1 MRLIWPLLKRTFREF
16 AEDNCS
22 QLAAAISYYVL
33 FSIIPLAIFLTSV
46 FGLLVQDSDIQD
58 EVIDRLVEAI
68 PLEEGEGQDLVTDTV
83 RGVSRV
89 SGALTV
95 VGIIGMAW
103 SASVMFGAIRKA
115 LNIAWDTEVHRPLV
129 QQKLIDL
136 AMVLGLGLLLGTS
149 IAGTAAL
156 RTLRELSDEALGPL
170 STGTGFFWSAL
181 PLALPGLLTFLVF
194 LLIYRF
200 VPNVSHSLRE
210 VWPGALLA
218 GALFELL
225 KNGFVLY
232 VAKFNNYDVVYGSLG
247 AVMLFLLWTYLSANV
262 LLLGA
267 ELASEYERA
276 RTGRHPI
283 THAAAGGLSLN
294 ERVFWTV
301 RGLFVR
307 DRDDA
312 RSRTATAATKKRD

>member
-1 MRLIWPLLKRTFREF
+1 MRFIWPLLKRTFREF
-16 AEDNCS
+16 ADDNCS

-33 FSIIPLAIFLTSV
+33 FSIIPLAIFLTSL
-46 FGLLVQDSDIQD
+46 FGFVVRDSDIQD
-58 EVIDRLVEAI
+58 EVIERLVDTL
-68 PLEEGEGQDLVTDTV
+68 PVEEGEGRDLVTDTV

-89 SGALTV
+89 SGALTL
-95 VGIIGMAW
+95 VGVIGMAW
-103 SASVMFGAIRKA
+103 SASAMFGAIRKA

-136 AMVLGLGLLLGTS
+136 EMVVGVGLLLGAS
-149 IAGTAAL
+149 IAGTTAL

-170 STGTGFFWSAL
+170 STGTGFFWSVL
-181 PLALPGLLTFLVF
+181 PLALPGFLTFLVF

-200 VPNVSHSLRE
+200 VPNVSHRLGD

-218 GALFELL
+218 TALFELL
-225 KNGFVLY
+225 KNAFVLY
-232 VAKFNNYDVVYGSLG
+232 VAEFSNYDVVYGSLG

-276 RTGRHPI
+276 QAGRHPI
-283 THAAAGGLSLN
+283 TPAAAEGLSLN
-294 ERVFWTV
+294 ERLVRTV
-301 RGLFVR
+301 RGLFVH
-307 DRDDA
+307 DREHA
-312 RSRTATAATKKRD
+312 EGRRVTKGR

>member
-1 MRLIWPLLKRTFREF
+1 MQFIWPLLKRTFREF

-46 FGLLVQDSDIQD
+46 FGFVVRNSDIQD
-58 EVIDRLVEAI
+58 EVTDRLVEAI
-68 PLEEGEGQDLVTDTV
+68 PLEEGEGHDLVSDTI

-89 SGALTV
+89 SGALTA
-95 VGIIGMAW
+95 VGLIGMAW

-115 LNIAWDTEVHRPLV
+115 LNIAWDTEVHRPPV
-129 QQKLIDL
+129 QQKLIDM
-136 AMVLGLGLLLGTS
+136 AMVLGLGLLLGAS
-149 IAGTAAL
+149 IAVTAAL
-156 RTLRELSDEALGPL
+156 RTMRELSDEALGPL

-181 PLALPGLLTFLVF
+181 PLMLPGFLTFLVF

-200 VPNVSHSLRE
+200 VPNVSHSLRD

-218 GALFELL
+218 AALFELL

-276 RTGRHPI
+276 KMGRHPF
-283 THAAAGGLSLN
+283 TPAPTEGLPLSERLLRAA
-294 ERVFWTV
+294 
-301 RGLFVR
+301 RGLFVH
-307 DRDDA
+307 DREDA
-312 RSRTATAATKKRD
+312 DGRRAMKGR

>member
-16 AEDNCS
+16 SEDNCS

-33 FSIIPLAIFLTSV
+33 FAIIPLAIFLTSV

-95 VGIIGMAW
+95 VGLIGMAW
-103 SASVMFGAIRKA
+103 SASAMFGAIRKA
-115 LNIAWDTEVHRPLV
+115 LNVAWDTEVHRPLV

-200 VPNVSHSLRE
+200 VPNVSDSLRE

-218 GALFELL
+218 GALFE
-225 KNGFVLY
+225 
-232 VAKFNNYDVVYGSLG
+232 
-247 AVMLFLLWTYLSANV
+247 
-262 LLLGA
+262 
-267 ELASEYERA
+267 
-276 RTGRHPI
+276 
-283 THAAAGGLSLN
+283 
-294 ERVFWTV
+294 
-301 RGLFVR
+301 
-307 DRDDA
+307 
-312 RSRTATAATKKRD
+312 

>member
-16 AEDNCS
+16 SEDNCS
-22 QLAAAISYYVL
+22 QLAAAMSYYVL
-33 FSIIPLAIFLTSV
+33 FSIIPLAVFLTSV
-46 FGLLVQDSDIQD
+46 FGLLVQNSDIQD

-95 VGIIGMAW
+95 VGLIGMAW
-103 SASVMFGAIRKA
+103 SASAMFGAIRKA

-136 AMVLGLGLLLGTS
+136 AMVLGLGLLLGAS

-156 RTLRELSDEALGPL
+156 RTFRELSDEALGPL
-170 STGTGFFWSAL
+170 STGTGLFWSAL
-181 PLALPGLLTFLVF
+181 PLMLPAFLTFVVF

-267 ELASEYERA
+267 ELASEYKRMQRGTALEEAPGRRQSIRA
-276 RTGRHPI
+276 GVRRAI
-283 THAAAGGLSLN
+283 
-294 ERVFWTV
+294 
-301 RGLFVR
+301 RGLFVQASGTER
-307 DRDDA
+307 NG
-312 RSRTATAATKKRD
+312 